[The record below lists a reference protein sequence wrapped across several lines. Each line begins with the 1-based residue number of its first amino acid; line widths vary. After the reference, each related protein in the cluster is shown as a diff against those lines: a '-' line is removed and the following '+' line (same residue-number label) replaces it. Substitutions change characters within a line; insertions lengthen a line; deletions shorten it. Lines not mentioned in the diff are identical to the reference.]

1 MNMLMIEQFK
11 WTREP
16 EDSRFKAVFTNMEI
30 TECAWKAH
38 DGQQPD

>member
-1 MNMLMIEQFK
+1 MFKIEEMK
-11 WTREP
+11 WTT
-16 EDSRFKAVFTNMEI
+16 FTDLQM